1 MDGLDKDIEE
11 LIRSLFIIIKDFI
24 VGIAKGIFYGTKKL
38 RNRKL
43 LLGSLINF
51 LIPLIPLFKNFSIIS
66 NLKINNT
73 TNINNTVLDYLI
85 FFVISFILYLNIIS
99 GSGGN
104 KKLSAA
110 LETAGIVGQDGRP
123 PMLLYKYKDN
133 VGYEIYKFRGLV
145 KFSEWKKKKE
155 DIETNLNI
163 SIKEIKQGKRKDE
176 VILKTV
182 PGVLVMPGGTGEEK
196 TEEERKK
203 VTLYWN
209 DNVIKE
215 KDNLVSIGRNE
226 VEEIVVDFDADPH
239 FLVAGATGSG
249 KSVTIRSI
257 VWQFLVRGHKGF
269 FVDFKGGLEYSDGYK
284 RYGETII
291 DRSKLL
297 EVLKTLVKEN
307 ELRQKALLEVGAKN
321 INQYNKKSSKKMYR
335 VLLVIDELAEVI
347 DPNSVP
353 KEEKEIADE
362 ITGILSSFGRVA
374 RATGIHMIFGI
385 QRPDANVVNGQIRSN
400 VTGRICGRVPS
411 GKASEIVLDDP
422 SAASLPKVK
431 GRMIYQN
438 AGEMI
443 EFQGYFFD
451 DDKDL
456 RKVKVPS
463 DRLLVGGD
471 VGCDD
476 GEELYPRKVNK
487 KQKKFNLNTLI
498 EKLKDKIKI
507 FKFKRKTKENENIE
521 DDILAEDNLDEFE
534 SGIINWTSEKRD
546 MENKA
551 EVKKSTISINDYAD
565 ELKK

>member
-291 DRSKLL
+291 DRPKLL

-507 FKFKRKTKENENIE
+507 FKFKRKTKENEIIE

>member
-51 LIPLIPLFKNFSIIS
+51 LIPLIPLFKDFSIIS

-110 LETAGIVGQDGRP
+110 LETAGIVGQDGRS

-291 DRSKLL
+291 DRPKLL

-487 KQKKFNLNTLI
+487 KQKKFNLNTSI

-507 FKFKRKTKENENIE
+507 FKFKRKTKENEIIE

-551 EVKKSTISINDYAD
+551 EVKKSTISNEMDDYYID
-565 ELKK
+565 

>member
-73 TNINNTVLDYLI
+73 TNINNAVLDYLI

-291 DRSKLL
+291 DRPKLL

-487 KQKKFNLNTLI
+487 KQKKFNLNPLI

-507 FKFKRKTKENENIE
+507 FKFKRNTKENEIIE

-551 EVKKSTISINDYAD
+551 EVKKSTISNEMDDYYID
-565 ELKK
+565 

>member
-73 TNINNTVLDYLI
+73 TNINNAVLDYLI

-104 KKLSAA
+104 KKLSAS

-291 DRSKLL
+291 DRPKLL

-321 INQYNKKSSKKMYR
+321 INQYNQKSSKKMYR

-487 KQKKFNLNTLI
+487 KQKKFNLNPLI

-507 FKFKRKTKENENIE
+507 FKFKRNTKENEIIE

-551 EVKKSTISINDYAD
+551 EVKKSTISNEMDDYYID
-565 ELKK
+565 

>member
-43 LLGSLINF
+43 LLGSLINC

-226 VEEIVVDFDADPH
+226 VEEIVVDFDVDPH

-291 DRSKLL
+291 DRPKLL

-321 INQYNKKSSKKMYR
+321 INQYNQKSSKKMYR

-487 KQKKFNLNTLI
+487 KQKKFNLNPLI

-507 FKFKRKTKENENIE
+507 FKFKRNTKENEIIE

-551 EVKKSTISINDYAD
+551 EVKKSTISNEMDDYYID
-565 ELKK
+565 

>member
-73 TNINNTVLDYLI
+73 TNINNAVLDYLI

-291 DRSKLL
+291 DRPKLL

-321 INQYNKKSSKKMYR
+321 INQYNQKSSKKMYR

-487 KQKKFNLNTLI
+487 KQKNFNLNTLI

-507 FKFKRKTKENENIE
+507 FKFKRNTKENEIIE
-521 DDILAEDNLDEFE
+521 DDILARDNMDEFE

-551 EVKKSTISINDYAD
+551 EVKKSTISNEMDDYYID
-565 ELKK
+565 

>member
-73 TNINNTVLDYLI
+73 TNINNAVLDYLI

-104 KKLSAA
+104 KKLSAS

-291 DRSKLL
+291 DRPKLL

-321 INQYNKKSSKKMYR
+321 INQYNQKSSKKMYR

-487 KQKKFNLNTLI
+487 KQKNFNLNTLI

-507 FKFKRKTKENENIE
+507 FKFKRNTKENEIIE

-551 EVKKSTISINDYAD
+551 EVKKSTISNEMDDYYID
-565 ELKK
+565 

>member
-291 DRSKLL
+291 DRPKLL

-362 ITGILSSFGRVA
+362 ISGILSSFGRVA

-507 FKFKRKTKENENIE
+507 FKFKRNTKENENIE
-521 DDILAEDNLDEFE
+521 DDILAEDTMDEFE

>member
-1 MDGLDKDIEE
+1 M
-11 LIRSLFIIIKDFI
+11 
-24 VGIAKGIFYGTKKL
+24 
-38 RNRKL
+38 
-43 LLGSLINF
+43 
-51 LIPLIPLFKNFSIIS
+51 
-66 NLKINNT
+66 
-73 TNINNTVLDYLI
+73 
-85 FFVISFILYLNIIS
+85 
-99 GSGGN
+99 
-104 KKLSAA
+104 
-110 LETAGIVGQDGRP
+110 
-123 PMLLYKYKDN
+123 
-133 VGYEIYKFRGLV
+133 
-145 KFSEWKKKKE
+145 
-155 DIETNLNI
+155 
-163 SIKEIKQGKRKDE
+163 
-176 VILKTV
+176 
-182 PGVLVMPGGTGEEK
+182 
-196 TEEERKK
+196 
-203 VTLYWN
+203 
-209 DNVIKE
+209 
-215 KDNLVSIGRNE
+215 
-226 VEEIVVDFDADPH
+226 
-239 FLVAGATGSG
+239 
-249 KSVTIRSI
+249 
-257 VWQFLVRGHKGF
+257 
-269 FVDFKGGLEYSDGYK
+269 
-284 RYGETII
+284 
-291 DRSKLL
+291 
-297 EVLKTLVKEN
+297 
-307 ELRQKALLEVGAKN
+307 RQKALLEVGAKN

-456 RKVKVPS
+456 RKVKVPG

-487 KQKKFNLNTLI
+487 KQKKFNLNTSI

>member
-291 DRSKLL
+291 DRPKLL
-297 EVLKTLVKEN
+297 EILKTLVKEN

-443 EFQGYFFD
+443 KFQGYFFD

-456 RKVKVPS
+456 RKVKVPG

-498 EKLKDKIKI
+498 EKLKDKIKK
-507 FKFKRKTKENENIE
+507 FKFKRKTKENEIIE

-551 EVKKSTISINDYAD
+551 EVKKSTISNEMDDYYID
-565 ELKK
+565 

>member
-43 LLGSLINF
+43 LLGSLINC

-291 DRSKLL
+291 DRPKLL

-456 RKVKVPS
+456 RKVKVPG

-507 FKFKRKTKENENIE
+507 FKFKRNTKENEIIE

-551 EVKKSTISINDYAD
+551 EVKKSTISNEMDDYYID
-565 ELKK
+565 

>member
-11 LIRSLFIIIKDFI
+11 LIRGLFIIIKDFI

-51 LIPLIPLFKNFSIIS
+51 LIPLISLFKNFSIIS

-362 ITGILSSFGRVA
+362 ISGILSSFGRVA

-456 RKVKVPS
+456 RKVKVPG

>member
-73 TNINNTVLDYLI
+73 TNINNAVLDYLI

-104 KKLSAA
+104 RKLSAA

-291 DRSKLL
+291 DRPKLL

-321 INQYNKKSSKKMYR
+321 INQYNQKSSKKMYR

-362 ITGILSSFGRVA
+362 ISGILSSFGRVA

-487 KQKKFNLNTLI
+487 KQKKFNLNPLI

-507 FKFKRKTKENENIE
+507 FKFKRKTKENEIIE

-551 EVKKSTISINDYAD
+551 EVKKSTISNEMDDYYID
-565 ELKK
+565 

>member
-73 TNINNTVLDYLI
+73 TNINNAVLDYLI

-104 KKLSAA
+104 RKLSAA

-291 DRSKLL
+291 DRPKLL

-507 FKFKRKTKENENIE
+507 FKFKRKKKENENIE
-521 DDILAEDNLDEFE
+521 DDILAEDTLDEFE

-551 EVKKSTISINDYAD
+551 EVKKSTISNEMDDYYID
-565 ELKK
+565 

>member
-73 TNINNTVLDYLI
+73 TNINNAVLDYLI

-291 DRSKLL
+291 DRPKLL

>member
-362 ITGILSSFGRVA
+362 ISGILSSFGRVA

-487 KQKKFNLNTLI
+487 KQKKFNLNTSI

-507 FKFKRKTKENENIE
+507 FKFKRKTKENKNIE

-551 EVKKSTISINDYAD
+551 EVKKSTISNEMDDYYID
-565 ELKK
+565 

>member
-291 DRSKLL
+291 DRPKLL

-321 INQYNKKSSKKMYR
+321 INQYNQKSSKKMYR

-471 VGCDD
+471 VGGDD

-487 KQKKFNLNTLI
+487 KQKNFNLNTLI

-507 FKFKRKTKENENIE
+507 FKFKRNTKENEIIE

>member
-73 TNINNTVLDYLI
+73 TNINNAVLDYLI

-226 VEEIVVDFDADPH
+226 VEEIVVDFDVDPH

-257 VWQFLVRGHKGF
+257 VWQFLARGHKCF

-291 DRSKLL
+291 DRPKLL

>member
-291 DRSKLL
+291 DRPKLL

-487 KQKKFNLNTLI
+487 KQKNFNLNTLI

-507 FKFKRKTKENENIE
+507 FKFKRNTKENEIIE

-551 EVKKSTISINDYAD
+551 EVKKSTISNEMDDYYID
-565 ELKK
+565 

>member
-73 TNINNTVLDYLI
+73 TNINNAVLDYLI

-291 DRSKLL
+291 DRPKLL

-321 INQYNKKSSKKMYR
+321 INQYNQKSSKKMYR

-487 KQKKFNLNTLI
+487 KQKNFNLNTLI

-507 FKFKRKTKENENIE
+507 FKFKRNTKENEIIE

-551 EVKKSTISINDYAD
+551 EVKKSTISNEMDDYYID
-565 ELKK
+565 

>member
-73 TNINNTVLDYLI
+73 TNINNAVLDYLI

-104 KKLSAA
+104 RKLSAA

-291 DRSKLL
+291 DRPKLL

-487 KQKKFNLNTLI
+487 KQKKFNLNPLI

-551 EVKKSTISINDYAD
+551 EVKKSTISNEMDDYYID
-565 ELKK
+565 

>member
-1 MDGLDKDIEE
+1 MDGLDKDMEE

-73 TNINNTVLDYLI
+73 TNINNAVLDYLI

-291 DRSKLL
+291 DRPKLL

-456 RKVKVPS
+456 RKVKVPG

-521 DDILAEDNLDEFE
+521 DDILVGDNMDEFE

>member
-104 KKLSAA
+104 RKLSAA

-291 DRSKLL
+291 DRPKLL

-487 KQKKFNLNTLI
+487 KQKKFNLNPLI

-507 FKFKRKTKENENIE
+507 FKFKRNTKENEIIE

-551 EVKKSTISINDYAD
+551 EVKKSTISNEMDDYYID
-565 ELKK
+565 

>member
-362 ITGILSSFGRVA
+362 ISGILSSFGRVA

-456 RKVKVPS
+456 RKVKVPG

-487 KQKKFNLNTLI
+487 KQKKFNLNTSI

-551 EVKKSTISINDYAD
+551 EVKKSTISNEMDDYYID
-565 ELKK
+565 

>member
-73 TNINNTVLDYLI
+73 TNINNAVLDYLI

-104 KKLSAA
+104 KKLSAS

-226 VEEIVVDFDADPH
+226 VEEIVVDFDVDPH

-291 DRSKLL
+291 DRPKLL

-321 INQYNKKSSKKMYR
+321 INQYNQKSSKKMYR

-487 KQKKFNLNTLI
+487 KQKNFNLNTLI

-507 FKFKRKTKENENIE
+507 FKFKRNTKENEIIE

-551 EVKKSTISINDYAD
+551 EVKKSTISNEMDDYYID
-565 ELKK
+565 

>member
-51 LIPLIPLFKNFSIIS
+51 LIPIIPLFKNFSIIS

-291 DRSKLL
+291 DRPKLL

-307 ELRQKALLEVGAKN
+307 GLRQKALLEVGAKN

-456 RKVKVPS
+456 RKVKVPG

-487 KQKKFNLNTLI
+487 KQKKFNLNTSI

-507 FKFKRKTKENENIE
+507 FKFKRKTKENKNIE

-551 EVKKSTISINDYAD
+551 EVKKSTISNEMDDYYID
-565 ELKK
+565 

>member
-291 DRSKLL
+291 DRPKLL

-362 ITGILSSFGRVA
+362 ISGILSSFGRVA

-507 FKFKRKTKENENIE
+507 FKFKRNTKENEIIE

-546 MENKA
+546 TENKA
-551 EVKKSTISINDYAD
+551 EVKKSTISNEMDDYYID
-565 ELKK
+565 

>member
-291 DRSKLL
+291 DRPKLL

-321 INQYNKKSSKKMYR
+321 INQYNQKSSKKMYR

-487 KQKKFNLNTLI
+487 KQKKFNLNPLI

-507 FKFKRKTKENENIE
+507 FKFKRKTKENEIIE

>member
-507 FKFKRKTKENENIE
+507 FKFKRKTKENEIIE

-551 EVKKSTISINDYAD
+551 EVKKSTISNEMDDYYID
-565 ELKK
+565 

>member
-291 DRSKLL
+291 DRPKLL

-487 KQKKFNLNTLI
+487 KQKNFNLNPLI

-507 FKFKRKTKENENIE
+507 FKFKRKTKENEIIE

-551 EVKKSTISINDYAD
+551 EVKKSTISNEMDDYYID
-565 ELKK
+565 

>member
-291 DRSKLL
+291 DRPKLL

-321 INQYNKKSSKKMYR
+321 INQYNQKSSKKMYR

-456 RKVKVPS
+456 RKVKVPG

-476 GEELYPRKVNK
+476 GEELYPRKINK
-487 KQKKFNLNTLI
+487 KQKKFNLNTSI

-551 EVKKSTISINDYAD
+551 EVKKSTISNEMDDYYID
-565 ELKK
+565 

>member
-73 TNINNTVLDYLI
+73 TNINNAVLDYLI

-104 KKLSAA
+104 RKLSAA
-110 LETAGIVGQDGRP
+110 LETAGIVGQDGIP

-291 DRSKLL
+291 DRPKLL

-487 KQKKFNLNTLI
+487 KQKKFNLNPLI

-507 FKFKRKTKENENIE
+507 FKFKRKTKENEIIE

>member
-73 TNINNTVLDYLI
+73 TNINNAVLDYLI
-85 FFVISFILYLNIIS
+85 FFVMSFILYLNIIS

-291 DRSKLL
+291 DRPKLL

-456 RKVKVPS
+456 RKVKVPG

-476 GEELYPRKVNK
+476 GEELYPRKINK

-498 EKLKDKIKI
+498 EKLKDKVKI
-507 FKFKRKTKENENIE
+507 FKFKRKTKENEIIE

-551 EVKKSTISINDYAD
+551 EVKKSTISNEMDDYYID
-565 ELKK
+565 

>member
-73 TNINNTVLDYLI
+73 TNINNAVLDYLI

-110 LETAGIVGQDGRP
+110 LETAGIAGQDGRP

-182 PGVLVMPGGTGEEK
+182 PGVLVMPGGNGEEK

-226 VEEIVVDFDADPH
+226 VEEIVVDFDVDPH

-257 VWQFLVRGHKGF
+257 VWQFLARGHKGF

-291 DRSKLL
+291 DRPKLL

-456 RKVKVPS
+456 RKVKVPG

-476 GEELYPRKVNK
+476 GEELYPRKINK

-498 EKLKDKIKI
+498 EKVKEKIKI
-507 FKFKRKTKENENIE
+507 FKFKRKAKENESIE
-521 DDILAEDNLDEFE
+521 DDILARDNMDEFE

>member
-291 DRSKLL
+291 DRPKLL

>member
-73 TNINNTVLDYLI
+73 TNINNAVLDYLI

-104 KKLSAA
+104 RKLSAA

-291 DRSKLL
+291 DRPKLL

-487 KQKKFNLNTLI
+487 KQKKFNLNPLI

-507 FKFKRKTKENENIE
+507 FKFKRNTKENEIIE

-551 EVKKSTISINDYAD
+551 EVKKSTISNEMDDYYID
-565 ELKK
+565 